1 MRTTLPGVVP
11 YLYYTDATA
20 AVDFLVRAFGFEE
33 HDVTR
38 DADGIVWTA
47 QLRTGP
53 DLQTA
58 LVMVGPAMP
67 EFGSQAVQDHARA
80 SARVHVLV
88 PDIAKH
94 YERAVAQ
101 GATIHTEPSAGFGG
115 MLYVATDIGGH
126 QWIFA
131 EAPGALSKAT
141 SLTYY
146 GMTITLSASR
156 SAMAR

>member
-1 MRTTLPGVVP
+1 MTTTFPGVVP
-11 YLYYTDATA
+11 YLYYADATA

-38 DADGIVWTA
+38 DPDGIVWTA

-53 DLQTA
+53 HSGAA

-67 EFGSQAVQDHARA
+67 EFGSRAVQDPAWA

-88 PDIAKH
+88 PDIAGH
-94 YERAVAQ
+94 HQRAVAH
-101 GATIHTEPSAGFGG
+101 GATIHTEPTRGFSE
-115 MLYVATDIGGH
+115 MPLYVATDIGGH

-131 EAPGALSKAT
+131 EAPRE
-141 SLTYY
+141 
-146 GMTITLSASR
+146 SAPCL
-156 SAMAR
+156 